1 MSSALRFAPSPTPPA
16 AGAPLGGPRATLVP
30 LAAPLRGRLSRL
42 APGELVPLAAPR
54 RGRWPRL
61 APGELALTATLLSLY
76 LGVRGSAR
84 ALGAVESLV
93 RR

>member
-30 LAAPLRGRLSRL
+30 LAAP
-42 APGELVPLAAPR
+42 R

-61 APGELALTATLLSLY
+61 APRELALTATLLSLY
-76 LGVRGSAR
+76 VGVRGSAR